1 MAISKKTTKVQ
12 TPIDER
18 ETFVSLQKTFAE
30 SEQSVQEKLKT
41 LYQLQLIDN
50 DIDKLVQFR
59 GELPKEV
66 AALEQEVSELKAKYA
81 KVEQLIEAYNQTIEA
96 AKVSIVEYEEEIA
109 KYSAQLENISNR
121 LYEEYELTRRDAEE
135 LNIVI
140 EDVKVEPQ
148 NLNVNTVPVGFYQE
162 QELVKL
168 LLMYGDTEID
178 FDSVDENNNPIIYK
192 ISVASL
198 IIDDLK
204 NDDLLFSDETH
215 RMIFDIFDRALDEGV
230 LPKEQFFVS
239 HENIRI
245 AELAANLLSSPYKL
259 DNWEKKEIKVKKEED
274 VLSKM
279 VVTSLLR
286 FKDMVIDEKRNDLT
300 REIMENQNIDDQFAL
315 LVKKKKLDDLRMK
328 INKELGIVIAK

>member
-1 MAISKKTTKVQ
+1 
-12 TPIDER
+12 
-18 ETFVSLQKTFAE
+18 
-30 SEQSVQEKLKT
+30 
-41 LYQLQLIDN
+41 
-50 DIDKLVQFR
+50 
-59 GELPKEV
+59 
-66 AALEQEVSELKAKYA
+66 
-81 KVEQLIEAYNQTIEA
+81 
-96 AKVSIVEYEEEIA
+96 
-109 KYSAQLENISNR
+109 
-121 LYEEYELTRRDAEE
+121 
-135 LNIVI
+135 
-140 EDVKVEPQ
+140 
-148 NLNVNTVPVGFYQE
+148 
-162 QELVKL
+162 
-168 LLMYGDTEID
+168 
-178 FDSVDENNNPIIYK
+178 
-192 ISVASL
+192 
-198 IIDDLK
+198 
-204 NDDLLFSDETH
+204 
-215 RMIFDIFDRALDEGV
+215 MIFDIFDRALDEGV